1 MFSRKVL
8 KYLSIIIVVLIIFS
22 IVGKKSGWFGGN
34 KPILVSIEKV
44 QKRTILEMVT
54 ANGKIQPE
62 TEVKISADVSGEI
75 VQLYVKEGEAVKK
88 GQELLKIK
96 PDIYLS
102 AKDRAIAA
110 VNTTKANYENALA
123 RLDQTQ
129 AQFKRTQLAYERNKK
144 LWEQQTISQA
154 DWDASTAEFMMAK
167 ADVEASKQN
176 VKSAEFGVKSAE
188 ASLKEADER
197 LMKTTVFAPMDG
209 IVARLS
215 VEQGERVA
223 GTDLMAGSELLTVA
237 DLKRMEV
244 KVDVNEN
251 DIVRVKTGDTAL
263 IEVDAYLD
271 QKFKGVITEIANS
284 ANISGQASADQ
295 VTSFE
300 VKIIML
306 ENSYKQLITGDRLYP
321 FRPGMTATVDIQTL
335 KKSDVFSIPIEAVTT
350 RSDSALKIKSPGK
363 DASVKGKS
371 QTGRENEK
379 INEIVFIKDKQF
391 ARIRKVKTGIQDNT
405 YIEITDGL
413 KESDEVISAPY
424 SAISRRLKDSV
435 LIKVVDK
442 KELFNEK

>member
-1 MFSRKVL
+1 MFSKKVL
-8 KYLSIIIVVLIIFS
+8 KYLSIIIIVLIIFS
-22 IVGKKSGWFGGN
+22 IIGKKSGLFGGN
-34 KPILVSIEKV
+34 KPILVSTEKV
-44 QKRTILEMVT
+44 QKRTILEVVT

-75 VQLYVKEGEAVKK
+75 VQLYIKEGEAVIK

-96 PDIYLS
+96 PDIYVS
-102 AKDRAIAA
+102 AKERAIAA
-110 VNTTKANYENALA
+110 VNTTKANYENSVA
-123 RLDQTQ
+123 RLDQAE
-129 AQFKRTQLAYERNKK
+129 AQFKRTQLAYERNRK
-144 LWEQQTISQA
+144 LWEQLTISQA
-154 DWDASTAEFMMAK
+154 DWDASTAEFVMAK

-176 VKSAEFGVKSAE
+176 VKSAEFGVISAQ

-197 LMKTTVFAPMDG
+197 LYKTTVFAPIEG
-209 IVARLS
+209 IITRLS
-215 VEQGERVA
+215 VEKGERVA

-251 DIVRVKTGDTAL
+251 DIVRVKTGDTAI
-263 IEVDAYLD
+263 IEIDAYLD

-284 ANISGQASADQ
+284 ANLSGQASADQ

-306 ENSYKQLITGDRLYP
+306 ENSYKHLLNKERLYP

-335 KKSDVFSIPIEAVTT
+335 KKPDVFSIPIEAVTT
-350 RSDSALKIKSPGK
+350 RSDSALNIKSLNK
-363 DASVKGKS
+363 NKEVKEKS
-371 QTGRENEK
+371 SNGRESEK
-379 INEIVFIKDKQF
+379 INEIVFVKEKQL

-405 YIEITDGL
+405 YIEIIDGL
-413 KESDEVISAPY
+413 MESDEVISAPY
-424 SAISRRLKDSV
+424 SAISRKLKDSV